1 MCKIFLCLCYRESED
16 GEVWYYSTP
25 TQLDELID
33 TLDANDMEA
42 ALCRELSDFR
52 EEMVRQMEITEKLTS
67 QSKGNKKSYFDYDN
81 GESVLC
87 FCVLDCNAISSSH
100 LLNLLKGNFA
110 WFFLFYI

>member
-1 MCKIFLCLCYRESED
+1 MCLFFSFRESED

-67 QSKGNKKSYFDYDN
+67 QSKGNKKSYFDYEN
-81 GESVLC
+81 GEFNYCISC
-87 FCVLDCNAISSSH
+87 NSSFC
-100 LLNLLKGNFA
+100 
-110 WFFLFYI
+110 